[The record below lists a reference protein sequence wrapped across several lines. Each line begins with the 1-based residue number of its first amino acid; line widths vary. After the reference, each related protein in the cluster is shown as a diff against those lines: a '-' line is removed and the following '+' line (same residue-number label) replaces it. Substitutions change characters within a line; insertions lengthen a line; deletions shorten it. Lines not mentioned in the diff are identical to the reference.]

1 MLLRKIRHQVARIVS
16 RINKTYY
23 GLFGV
28 KIGKGGRISLGAH
41 IDTRRGGIVIGD
53 YVEIAHGSYIL
64 SHTGFRSDKETKNT
78 ILGDN
83 VRVFVNSV
91 VFPGVT
97 IGKNSIISAGS
108 VVMKDIP
115 PDVIVMGNPARIIQ
129 HLENTD

>member
-16 RINKTYY
+16 RINKKYY
-23 GLFGV
+23 RLFGI

-41 IDTRRGGIVIGD
+41 LDSRRGGIVIGD

-64 SHTGFRSDKETKNT
+64 SHTGFRSDKETEDT
-78 ILGDN
+78 ILEDN

-91 VFPGVT
+91 IFPGVT

-115 PDVIVMGNPARIIQ
+115 PNVIVMGNPARIVQ
-129 HLENTD
+129 HLESND